1 MDTLCLHQP
10 SWYLYIYMNKH
21 TIESLLIYIYIE
33 WNVMGSTVELLAP
46 KVPTSLDLWMYW
58 TGSNLGVKSLE
69 KRGELEISSLTKSLG
84 VCRQ

>member
-1 MDTLCLHQP
+1 
-10 SWYLYIYMNKH
+10 
-21 TIESLLIYIYIE
+21 
-33 WNVMGSTVELLAP
+33 MGSTVELLAP